1 MKILFLDAYYN
12 PEKIAFTHLENDLI
26 EGFVTAGHE
35 IDIICPIPT
44 RGVDAETVY
53 QYRNKRYEEEYGGK
67 VKVHR
72 FWAPQ
77 EGRNPIVRALR
88 YVWCNLRTYQLG
100 KKYKQTDVIFANST
114 PPTQGWLAGKLKRK
128 LGCRFLYSLQD
139 IFPDSLVTTG
149 LSKKGSLVYKI
160 GNKIAKSAYEVA
172 DSIVVISQSFKQKI
186 IEKGVS
192 GSKITVV
199 YNWVDTERVKPVD
212 KIENKLYD
220 ELSIK
225 KEIPTVVYA
234 GNFGASQNGG
244 IIVEAANAMQDENVQ
259 FVLFGGGSEYPAIRK
274 DIEDKKLSNVY
285 CFDLMP
291 LSRVSEVY
299 SLGHVVL
306 ITNAP
311 GVGDCGMPSKVWSI
325 MATNTPIVASID
337 PMSELAEVIKNHA
350 NGEVVQA
357 GNVDALVRSIRRA
370 ISSKQASS
378 FGRDYVKQQADRD
391 SAVAKYIE
399 CL

>member
-1 MKILFLDAYYN
+1 M
-12 PEKIAFTHLENDLI
+12 
-26 EGFVTAGHE
+26 
-35 IDIICPIPT
+35 
-44 RGVDAETVY
+44 
-53 QYRNKRYEEEYGGK
+53 
-67 VKVHR
+67 
-72 FWAPQ
+72 
-77 EGRNPIVRALR
+77 
-88 YVWCNLRTYQLG
+88 
-100 KKYKQTDVIFANST
+100 QT
-114 PPTQGWLAGKLKRK
+114 WLL
-128 LGCRFLYSLQD
+128 
-139 IFPDSLVTTG
+139 
-149 LSKKGSLVYKI
+149 
-160 GNKIAKSAYEVA
+160 
-172 DSIVVISQSFKQKI
+172 
-186 IEKGVS
+186 
-192 GSKITVV
+192 
-199 YNWVDTERVKPVD
+199 D

-370 ISSKQASS
+370 ISLKQASS